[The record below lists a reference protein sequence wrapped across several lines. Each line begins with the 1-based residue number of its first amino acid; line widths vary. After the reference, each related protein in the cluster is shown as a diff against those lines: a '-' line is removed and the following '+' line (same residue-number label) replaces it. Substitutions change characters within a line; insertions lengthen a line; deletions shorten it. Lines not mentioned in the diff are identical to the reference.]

1 MCRLITVH
9 AAITA
14 PACLFCSPLL
24 PLYRIAFFKFQ
35 PGRISE
41 PINHISWPQ
50 ESIRFSIICFRALP
64 GNHTK
69 GFINIMNIIKKT
81 AITSLIAISLG
92 ASSIAFAEEAAAP
105 AAVAAPASS
114 LSETIR
120 LIEAALVEVSKSDFA
135 AAQLHLKTARETSDK
150 ITGNEKIVK
159 QGYASTVQGQI
170 LAKKGEVENATA
182 ELNKALG
189 FYKSIK
195 Q

>member
-1 MCRLITVH
+1 
-9 AAITA
+9 
-14 PACLFCSPLL
+14 
-24 PLYRIAFFKFQ
+24 
-35 PGRISE
+35 
-41 PINHISWPQ
+41 
-50 ESIRFSIICFRALP
+50 
-64 GNHTK
+64 
-69 GFINIMNIIKKT
+69 MNIIKKT

-92 ASSIAFAEEAAAP
+92 AGSIAFAEEAAAP

-135 AAQLHLKTARETSDK
+135 AAQLLLKSARETSDK
-150 ITGNEKIVK
+150 ITGDEKIVK

-170 LAKKGEVENATA
+170 LAKKGEVEKATA